1 MKVDKYVKG
10 AVRQFA
16 YWFAHGTIGGNLL
29 SGIDYL
35 EGIQEES
42 SFAEAAFI
50 VFMNNLEYDETGV
63 TNYKEAEF
71 RAAQYVR
78 SYCDPSYTVEPP
90 FEPWETE
97 GDPVSSQNWNR

>member
-1 MKVDKYVKG
+1 MNIENYIVRFDKSD
-10 AVRQFA
+10 RSTFS
-16 YWFAHGTIGGNLL
+16 YWFAHGTIGSGLL
-29 SGIDYL
+29 DGIDYTCSL
-35 EGIQEES
+35 TEES

-78 SYCDPSYTVEPP
+78 YYHAQALEHSPDLAHYL
-90 FEPWETE
+90 FEFFHC
-97 GDPVSSQNWNR
+97 